1 MSTCQVRRF
10 TRADR
15 DQVTSLVNAHIGA
28 VVPGVAVSV
37 SGLMSQLEREPGEF
51 IVDPWVIE
59 RVTLVAEQRQR
70 VVAAAHLLRYAAEPQ
85 VSQSYRDVG
94 EIRWLVYWPKAP
106 YWPDVAPAADAL
118 ADACLAQLQRWA
130 VTRCYADGALPAPG
144 VYGVPEQWPHIR
156 ELYQRA
162 GFRVP
167 PARSGQSSETV
178 FLARVSDLMRGST
191 RLEGAADEPP
201 INGLVPRRTLGINGT
216 RISAVLDREVV
227 GYIEVDNRDESP
239 RTIGTRGWAD
249 IGNLEVSPPHAAGLK
264 NWLLA
269 QAADWLDLG
278 GFTRLL
284 GYADGSDDTEEK
296 FFTAA
301 GFQLLTRTVRGFELT
316 QENSGD

>member
-15 DQVTSLVNAHIGA
+15 DQVTALANAHIGA

-85 VSQSYRDVG
+85 VSESYRDAG
-94 EIRWLVYWPKAP
+94 EIRWLVFWPEAP
-106 YWPDVAPAADAL
+106 YWPDVAPAAEAL
-118 ADACLAQLQRWA
+118 AEACLAQLQRWA
-130 VTRCYADGALPAPG
+130 VTRRYADGALPAPG

-156 ELYQRA
+156 QLYQRA
-162 GFRVP
+162 GFRP
-167 PARSGQSSETV
+167 RPAGAGGVETV
-178 FLARVSDLMRGST
+178 FLARVSDLVRGSA
-191 RLEGAADEPP
+191 RPGNSALPEDSAIA
-201 INGLVPRRTLGINGT
+201 GLVPRRTLGINGT
-216 RISAVLDREVV
+216 RISAVLDQEVV
-227 GYIEVDNRDESP
+227 GFIEVGNLDESP

-249 IGNLEVSPPHAAGLK
+249 IGNLEISPPHPDAGLK
-264 NWLLA
+264 NWLLG

-284 GYADGSDDTEEK
+284 GYADGSNGDEEK
-296 FFTAA
+296 FFTTA
-301 GFQLLTRTVRGFELT
+301 GFQLLTRTVRGFEL
-316 QENSGD
+316 SR